1 MSHCMCHGNSFTTG
15 NIDPARR
22 QWIIATA
29 GAGGILGMT
38 ALIPFVSSL
47 LPSERA
53 LAAGAPVEVDIG
65 RLQAGEMLVV
75 EWRGKPVWILNRT
88 PEMLAALKKAEPMLA
103 DPASRVA
110 SQQPE
115 YAANPTRSRV
125 PEMLVVI
132 GICTHLGC
140 SPSNAF
146 TPGDP
151 ALGADWPGG
160 FLCPCHGSTFDF
172 AGRVFKNKPAPTNLE
187 VPPHQYL
194 NDTRLLIGSDEA
206 SKT

>member
-29 GAGGILGMT
+29 GVGGILGMT

-172 AGRVFKNKPAPTNLE
+172 AGRVFKNKPAP
-187 VPPHQYL
+187 
-194 NDTRLLIGSDEA
+194 LIGSDEA

>member
-29 GAGGILGMT
+29 GVGGILGMT
-38 ALIPFVSSL
+38 ALTPFVSSL

-194 NDTRLLIGSDEA
+194 SDTRLLIGSDEA

>member
-22 QWIIATA
+22 QWIMATA

-194 NDTRLLIGSDEA
+194 SDTRLLIGSDEA

>member
-29 GAGGILGMT
+29 GVGGILGMT

-88 PEMLAALKKAEPMLA
+88 PEMLAALKEAEPMLA

-172 AGRVFKNKPAPTNLE
+172 AGRVFRPGEYVTLRPPGGAERVYRIVE
-187 VPPHQYL
+187 VG
-194 NDTRLLIGSDEA
+194 RG
-206 SKT
+206 

>member
-29 GAGGILGMT
+29 GVGGILGMT

-88 PEMLAALKKAEPMLA
+88 PEMLAALKKAVPMLA

-194 NDTRLLIGSDEA
+194 SDTRLLIGSDEA

>member
-29 GAGGILGMT
+29 GVRGILGMT

-194 NDTRLLIGSDEA
+194 SDTRLLIGSDEA

>member
-88 PEMLAALKKAEPMLA
+88 PEMLAALKEAEPMLA

-194 NDTRLLIGSDEA
+194 SDTRLLIGSDEA

>member
-38 ALIPFVSSL
+38 ALTPFVSSL

-194 NDTRLLIGSDEA
+194 SDTRLLIGSDEA

>member
-1 MSHCMCHGNSFTTG
+1 MSECLCSGESFTVC
-15 NIDPARR
+15 DSPARR
-22 QWIIATA
+22 QWMMATA
-29 GAGGILGMT
+29 SAGGALALT
-38 ALIPFVSSL
+38 AIVPFVSSL
-47 LPSERA
+47 MPSERA

-65 RLQAGEMLVV
+65 KLAPGEMMVV

-88 PEMLAALKKAEPMLA
+88 PAMLAALQKAEPMLA
-103 DPASRVA
+103 DPGSTVT
-110 SQQPE
+110 SQQPA
-115 YAANPTRSRV
+115 YAANATRSRV
-125 PEMLVVI
+125 PEMLVAV

-187 VPPHQYL
+187 IPPHQYL
-194 NDTRLLIGSDEA
+194 TDTRLIIGSDEFD
-206 SKT
+206 KT

>member
-75 EWRGKPVWILNRT
+75 QWRGKPVWILNRT

-172 AGRVFKNKPAPTNLE
+172 AGRVFKNKPAPTTLE

-194 NDTRLLIGSDEA
+194 SDTRLLIGSDEA

>member
-29 GAGGILGMT
+29 GVGGILGMT

-88 PEMLAALKKAEPMLA
+88 PEMLAALKK
-103 DPASRVA
+103 SRTHAGRPRLPRRLTATGVR
-110 SQQPE
+110 SQSHPFTGAGDARRHRHLHPSWLLSFQCFH
-115 YAANPTRSRV
+115 TGRSR
-125 PEMLVVI
+125 PWGRLARRI
-132 GICTHLGC
+132 SLPLPRFHLRFRRARVQEQARANQSGGTAAPI
-140 SPSNAF
+140 SKRHP
-146 TPGDP
+146 P
-151 ALGADWPGG
+151 A
-160 FLCPCHGSTFDF
+160 H
-172 AGRVFKNKPAPTNLE
+172 R
-187 VPPHQYL
+187 Q
-194 NDTRLLIGSDEA
+194 R
-206 SKT
+206 

>member
-29 GAGGILGMT
+29 GVGGILGMT
-38 ALIPFVSSL
+38 TLIPFVSSL

-53 LAAGAPVEVDIG
+53 LAAGAPVEVNIG

-194 NDTRLLIGSDEA
+194 SDTRLLIGSDEA